1 LQRIIIFANGDL
13 PDPHK
18 ARVLLHPDDYIICAD
33 GGTRHALALGL
44 QPNLIIGDM
53 DSTDK
58 AQLQE
63 LKQAGV
69 EIELFPRDKN
79 ETDLE
84 LAINRAIELEPKQIV
99 IVAALGGRLDQT
111 LGNIALLADVRLATL
126 DIRLDEGVEEIFFC
140 RNQVQV
146 EGWRGDLVSLI
157 PWGEPV
163 HGIRTQGLKWALNN
177 ETLYPDKTRG
187 VSNEMIS
194 ESASIE
200 IKSGLLLIVHRRQ
213 SQT

>member
-1 LQRIIIFANGDL
+1 
-13 PDPHK
+13 
-18 ARVLLHPDDYIICAD
+18 
-33 GGTRHALALGL
+33 
-44 QPNLIIGDM
+44 
-53 DSTDK
+53 
-58 AQLQE
+58 
-63 LKQAGV
+63 
-69 EIELFPRDKN
+69 
-79 ETDLE
+79 
-84 LAINRAIELEPKQIV
+84 
-99 IVAALGGRLDQT
+99 
-111 LGNIALLADVRLATL
+111 IALLADVRLATL